1 VALSVGARA
10 AENEPPE
17 KGTTMGAPVT
27 RQPVA
32 ALNEPTAW
40 IEHDPESGS
49 PAGSVIVPVTVVVC
63 AAAVAAANNSRMMR
77 VSLIV
82 ISETR
87 CLRID
92 EDREI

>member
-10 AENEPPE
+10 AEKEPPE
-17 KGTTMGAPVT
+17 KSTTIGAPVT

-32 ALNEPTAW
+32 ALNGPTAC

-63 AAAVAAANNSRMMR
+63 AAAALAATSNSRIMR

-82 ISETR
+82 IFE
-87 CLRID
+87 LAVY
-92 EDREI
+92 E